1 MDRRF
6 AEALGLATVATLT
19 AVFVGLALAEMVMR

>member
-6 AEALGLATVATLT
+6 GEAVALATVATLT
-19 AVFVGLALAEMVMR
+19 AVFIGAALAEMVAR